1 MADNE
6 LRRRRLKIIQV
17 LLLVDDLEDEKG
29 RNRERIIC
37 TRSWIRRRE
46 ERGVYHQL
54 MRELALD
61 DVALK
66 VSGGGVTRTN
76 TNKIRATML
85 QVFESL
91 SKTCNM
97 LPQQN
102 VVLKIA
108 LCTLLHEATCNITL
122 KSNVL
127 YACLRSFCGSTV
139 CTSIEYSRRVF
150 FFVLEPA
157 CSKSSESAH

>member
-1 MADNE
+1 MADNK

-17 LLLVDDLEDEKG
+17 LLLVPDDLEDEKG
-29 RNRERIIC
+29 RNREQIIW

-54 MRELALD
+54 IREVALD

-66 VSGGGVTRTN
+66 VCGGGVKPTNTN

-97 LPQQN
+97 LPQQII
-102 VVLKIA
+102 LYF
-108 LCTLLHEATCNITL
+108 CNDERTM
-122 KSNVL
+122 
-127 YACLRSFCGSTV
+127 R
-139 CTSIEYSRRVF
+139 
-150 FFVLEPA
+150 
-157 CSKSSESAH
+157 

>member
-6 LRRRRLKIIQV
+6 LRRRRLKIIRA

-29 RNRERIIC
+29 RNRERIIW

-54 MRELALD
+54 IGELALE

-97 LPQQN
+97 L
-102 VVLKIA
+102 
-108 LCTLLHEATCNITL
+108 
-122 KSNVL
+122 
-127 YACLRSFCGSTV
+127 R
-139 CTSIEYSRRVF
+139 
-150 FFVLEPA
+150 
-157 CSKSSESAH
+157 

>member
-29 RNRERIIC
+29 RNREQIIW

-54 MRELALD
+54 IRELALD

-76 TNKIRATML
+76 TNK
-85 QVFESL
+85 
-91 SKTCNM
+91 
-97 LPQQN
+97 QN
-102 VVLKIA
+102 SG
-108 LCTLLHEATCNITL
+108 N
-122 KSNVL
+122 NV
-127 YACLRSFCGSTV
+127 AGF
-139 CTSIEYSRRVF
+139 
-150 FFVLEPA
+150 
-157 CSKSSESAH
+157 

>member
-1 MADNE
+1 MADSE

-29 RNRERIIC
+29 RNRERIIW

-46 ERGVYHQL
+46 ERRVYHQL
-54 MRELALD
+54 IRELALD
-61 DVALK
+61 DVAFK

-97 LPQQN
+97 FQQQN
-102 VVLKIA
+102 VALKIV
-108 LCTLLHEATCNITL
+108 LCTLLHEATFNATM
-122 KSNVL
+122 
-127 YACLRSFCGSTV
+127 LR
-139 CTSIEYSRRVF
+139 
-150 FFVLEPA
+150 
-157 CSKSSESAH
+157 

>member
-1 MADNE
+1 M
-6 LRRRRLKIIQV
+6 
-17 LLLVDDLEDEKG
+17 LVDDLEDEKG
-29 RNRERIIC
+29 RNRERIIW

-54 MRELALD
+54 IRELALD

-97 LPQQN
+97 LP
-102 VVLKIA
+102 
-108 LCTLLHEATCNITL
+108 
-122 KSNVL
+122 
-127 YACLRSFCGSTV
+127 
-139 CTSIEYSRRVF
+139 
-150 FFVLEPA
+150 
-157 CSKSSESAH
+157 

>member
-6 LRRRRLKIIQV
+6 LRRRRLKIIRA

-29 RNRERIIC
+29 RNRERIIW

-54 MRELALD
+54 IGELALE

-91 SKTCNM
+91 SNTCNM

-102 VVLKIA
+102 VALKIA
-108 LCTLLHEATCNITL
+108 PCTLLHEATFNATM
-122 KSNVL
+122 
-127 YACLRSFCGSTV
+127 LR
-139 CTSIEYSRRVF
+139 
-150 FFVLEPA
+150 
-157 CSKSSESAH
+157 

>member
-1 MADNE
+1 MKKE
-6 LRRRRLKIIQV
+6 EIGKEIIW
-17 LLLVDDLEDEKG
+17 
-29 RNRERIIC
+29 N
-37 TRSWIRRRE
+37 RSWIRRRD

-54 MRELALD
+54 IRELALEDEPTFARYFRMDKFSDGLLQQAPPSCLFTSHRRDLFPVLFGAFWD

-66 VSGGGVTRTN
+66 VSGGGFTRTN

-102 VVLKIA
+102 VALKMA
-108 LCTLLHEATCNITL
+108 MCTMLHEETLNATM
-122 KSNVL
+122 
-127 YACLRSFCGSTV
+127 LR
-139 CTSIEYSRRVF
+139 
-150 FFVLEPA
+150 
-157 CSKSSESAH
+157 